1 MTMSG
6 MVSMYRYPADAV
18 RLSVEP
24 QLASWDRAG
33 HPSQVR
39 LAGFLAHVDA
49 VVAQALAAASGR
61 VAVELTVGLPGTV
74 SLIDGG
80 RDLDNYLFPVAR
92 RLGPARVAAIFG
104 RKIHG
109 PSSLAVGP
117 AEPQEA
123 VASAQF
129 STKMAGS

>member
-80 RDLDNYLFPVAR
+80 RDLDNYLSRSPGGLAQRGSQPYSAAR
-92 RLGPARVAAIFG
+92 STG
-104 RKIHG
+104 RRR
-109 PSSLAVGP
+109 
-117 AEPQEA
+117 
-123 VASAQF
+123 
-129 STKMAGS
+129 

>member
-1 MTMSG
+1 MRRVRAHMTMSG

-24 QLASWDRAG
+24 QLASWDRGG

-61 VAVELTVGLPGTV
+61 VAVELTVGLPLRCRSLMGAGT
-74 SLIDGG
+74 
-80 RDLDNYLFPVAR
+80 
-92 RLGPARVAAIFG
+92 
-104 RKIHG
+104 
-109 PSSLAVGP
+109 
-117 AEPQEA
+117 
-123 VASAQF
+123 
-129 STKMAGS
+129 